1 MRFESDYTK
10 EEIEAILREK
20 TEPYS
25 FYNLHRP
32 GALLGRIQGNRIV
45 LWKTKQADSF
55 CVTKLSNA
63 FYGTVVSKQGK
74 TIIHGHFRLTDSDLV
89 SWITVFVLYLLVV
102 FAATAGP
109 IWERM
114 QNMGVMG
121 LVWCLICIIALIIE
135 NILDCPQK
143 REVIAFIKHNLLGQ
157 NT

>member
-32 GALLGRIQGNRIV
+32 AVLLGRLRGNRIV
-45 LWKTKQADSF
+45 LWKTKQADSY

-63 FYGTVVSKQGK
+63 FYGTVVSEQEK
-74 TIIHGHFRLTDSDLV
+74 TVIRGHFRLTDSDLF
-89 SWITVFVLYLLVV
+89 SWITVFMLYLIVV

-109 IWERM
+109 VWDRL

-121 LVWCLICIIALIIE
+121 LVWCLICAFTLVIE
-135 NILDCPQK
+135 NICDCPQK
-143 REVIAFIKHNLLGQ
+143 REVIAFIQQNLLKRD
-157 NT
+157 T